1 MLNAQKCCWSLLLWC
16 CFRWTGC
23 LYFSV
28 SYGWPTFPEWWSRK
42 CSDNPILMCC
52 VVFFFFFF
60 VLLHTDILP
69 TTIQSSLPWYVL
81 SSLSSCKDGQWVYTY
96 SFFPRVGLLSLQCI
110 FLHCL
115 RLLDF
120 AFCLLIMQPPIF
132 RPKTADLK
140 TFCFSSFDNKLLVYH
155 KYSCIIVSMVELVS
169 SVSLL
174 EIVTFHYELIMLLR

>member
-1 MLNAQKCCWSLLLWC
+1 MHRNVVGRCYFGVVFVGLAVYIFLFHMVGLL
-16 CFRWTGC
+16 FQNGEAE
-23 LYFSV
+23 SV
-28 SYGWPTFPEWWSRK
+28 VTIQY
-42 CSDNPILMCC
+42 LC
-52 VVFFFFFF
+52 VVWCFFFFF

-132 RPKTADLK
+132 RPETADLK